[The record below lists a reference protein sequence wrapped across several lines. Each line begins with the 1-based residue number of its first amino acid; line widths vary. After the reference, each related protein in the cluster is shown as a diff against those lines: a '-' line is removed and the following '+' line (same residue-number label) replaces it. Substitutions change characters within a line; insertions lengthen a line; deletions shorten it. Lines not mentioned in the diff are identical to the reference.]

1 MPDQIARLYSIFLEH
16 PYVST
21 DTRKIQNGC
30 LFFALKGEKFNGN
43 SFASRA
49 LEEGAAYVVIDDPAV
64 NISDRCIL
72 VDDVILTLQQ
82 LARHHRKQFSIPVI
96 AITGTNGKTTTKEL
110 SHAVLSKKYNT
121 LANQGNLNNHIG
133 APLTLLELKQETE
146 IALIEMGA
154 NHPGEIDFLCRIALP
169 DYGLITNIGKA
180 HLEGFGSFEGVIRTK
195 TELYRF
201 LDASK
206 GKVFIHEDN
215 TLLMENATRLMKIP
229 YGERSSE
236 LSARKISSSPC
247 LSMEMVFRDKS
258 VEKINAKFFGRYNVE
273 NIMAAACIG
282 QYFGVTP
289 EKIKEAIE
297 SYTPSNNRSQILQ
310 TPTNIL
316 ILDAYNANPSSM
328 KSAIENFAASAHI
341 KKIAILGD
349 MLELGKNTDQ
359 EHEEILRLLEKMNF
373 SAVYLVGPVFSRVNK
388 TKQYICF
395 HDSDQAR
402 MWFADHPLTHTH
414 ILLKGSRGI
423 KLENIIDKLMS

>member
-1 MPDQIARLYSIFLEH
+1 MPDYIARLYSIFLEH

-49 LEEGAAYVVIDDPAV
+49 LEEGAAYVVIDDPAA
-64 NISDRCIL
+64 NISDRCVL
-72 VDDVILTLQQ
+72 VDDVMLTLQQ
-82 LARHHRKQFSIPVI
+82 LAGHHRKQFSIPVI

-133 APLTLLELKQETE
+133 VPLTLLNLTQETE

-215 TLLMENATRLMKIP
+215 TLLMENATTLMKIT

-236 LSARKISSSPC
+236 LSAREISSSPC
-247 LSMEMVFRDKS
+247 LSLEMVFRDKS
-258 VEKINAKFFGRYNVE
+258 VEKINAKFFGRYNAD
-273 NIMAAACIG
+273 NMMAAACIG
-282 QYFGVTP
+282 QYFGVSP

-297 SYTPSNNRSQILQ
+297 SYTPLNNRSQILQ
-310 TPTNIL
+310 TPTNLL

-328 KSAIENFAASAHI
+328 KSAIENFAASSHT
-341 KKIAILGD
+341 KKIALLGD

-359 EHEEILRLLEKMNF
+359 EHEEILHLLEKINF
-373 SAVYLVGPVFSRVNK
+373 SAVYLVGPIFSRVNK
-388 TKQYICF
+388 TKPFICF
-395 HDSDQAR
+395 PDSDQAR
-402 MWFADHPLTHTH
+402 MWFAENPLTHAH